1 MAAVPQPSRQW
12 LAIAI
17 NLPLPSPRIGV
28 RLLHYIELSS
38 RTNDHDR
45 TNERGRQIE
54 TAPSLGRKRPRRHFV
69 QATYVP
75 VPKGPL
81 ANSKRPSRPARTE
94 CEHCQ
99 GFRIG
104 NHSASTRFHVPLGVV
119 PVSWLWGCAEYGVG
133 RRDRGRSQHQA
144 LRWQTKKGPDRGGS
158 VEGVGSGPASHQKKH
173 QVNAAWC
180 IWFQSSKKIT
190 SRHSVPCNQQPS
202 LTVCDR
208 RVRYSYMSVPLGPS
222 PMRNFGGG
230 VYLFTKLK
238 FDG

>member
-1 MAAVPQPSRQW
+1 MCQFQKGHSQIQNGHPDQQ
-12 LAIAI
+12 
-17 NLPLPSPRIGV
+17 
-28 RLLHYIELSS
+28 
-38 RTNDHDR
+38 
-45 TNERGRQIE
+45 ERNVN
-54 TAPSLGRKRPRRHFV
+54 TV
-69 QATYVP
+69 
-75 VPKGPL
+75 KG
-81 ANSKRPSRPARTE
+81 
-94 CEHCQ
+94 
-99 GFRIG
+99 
-104 NHSASTRFHVPLGVV
+104 SASGTIPPLRGFTFIHEIEIRRF
-119 PVSWLWGCAEYGVG
+119 WGCAEYGVG

-230 VYLFTKLK
+230 YISHETGTTPNGGVEACNRSLELR
-238 FDG
+238 G

>member
-1 MAAVPQPSRQW
+1 VPQPSRQW

-28 RLLHYIELSS
+28 RLLHIELSS

-144 LRWQTKKGPDRGGS
+144 LRWQTKKGPEPRGECG
-158 VEGVGSGPASHQKKH
+158 
-173 QVNAAWC
+173 
-180 IWFQSSKKIT
+180 
-190 SRHSVPCNQQPS
+190 
-202 LTVCDR
+202 
-208 RVRYSYMSVPLGPS
+208 
-222 PMRNFGGG
+222 GGG
-230 VYLFTKLK
+230 VGTCFPSKEAPSKRGVVHLVSELQKNYIAAFGSMQPTTE
-238 FDG
+238 FDRLR